1 MYVRESRIEL
11 KRTSPMQQMLCAK
24 CLWGLHIG
32 MLKPTLS
39 IRAFGDPLVRARKA
53 GVCRIKTPTLC
64 REGNKSRVGNG
75 EKILTH
81 YHVKS
86 IMSIDLRLVN
96 NKILCG

>member
-1 MYVRESRIEL
+1 MH
-11 KRTSPMQQMLCAK
+11 QMLRAK
-24 CLWGLHIG
+24 CHWGLHIG

-81 YHVKS
+81 YHFKS
-86 IMSIDLRLVN
+86 IMSIDLLQVS
-96 NKILCG
+96 NKI